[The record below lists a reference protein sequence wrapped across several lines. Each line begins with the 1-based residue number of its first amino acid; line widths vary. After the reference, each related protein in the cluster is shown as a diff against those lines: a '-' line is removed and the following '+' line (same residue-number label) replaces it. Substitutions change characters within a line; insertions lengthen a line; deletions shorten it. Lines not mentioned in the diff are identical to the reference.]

1 MNWREVLYS
10 SLEYSLAPPRLC
22 TSIMVHVGLMDAVK
36 VPEVSTPKGVP
47 DSDATAEAIQA
58 AIGDTI
64 DSRAER
70 ALVWKFDLRILPV
83 LAIMYLFNSLDKSN
97 LGNAKT
103 AGLEGNHCT
112 AYLPFKH

>member
-1 MNWREVLYS
+1 
-10 SLEYSLAPPRLC
+10 
-22 TSIMVHVGLMDAVK
+22 MDSVK
-36 VPEVSTPKGVP
+36 TPEVSSPKGVG
-47 DSDATAEAIQA
+47 SDETVGAIQA
-58 AIGDTI
+58 ALGDTI
-64 DSRAER
+64 DSRAEQ

-112 AYLPFKH
+112 AYMLLQY